1 MSNIITSSGAH
12 LTVIETPDEIWQ
24 LLNDTYPQ
32 QFIEL
37 HQRKELPELPPESPV
52 WVKND
57 DVSVVKP

>member
-37 HQRKELPELPPESPV
+37 HQRKELPPSPESPV